1 MKITNRRSDASKNF
15 GDLEIGDI
23 FRDKYDGDI
32 MMKINPYEMD
42 EDGKTN
48 CVSLIDGEGYSYEK
62 DCSVTPITD
71 VELII
76 N

>member
-1 MKITNRRSDASKNF
+1 MKITNRHPNVNKTF
-15 GDLEIGDI
+15 GELKTGDV

-32 MMKINPYEMD
+32 MMKINPYGD
-42 EDGKTN
+42 EETN
-48 CVSLIDGEGYSYEK
+48 CVDLIDGEGYCYTE
-62 DCSVTPITD
+62 DYSVTLITD